1 MKDPYEVLGVSRD
14 ASDEDIKKAYRR
26 LAKQYHPDV
35 NPGDKQ
41 AEEKMKEINA
51 AYDAIKDA
59 SARQSY
65 AAGGDSGSAGSA
77 GYGGAYG
84 PYGSP
89 FGNAYGGQQ
98 GQWRTYTWDPFTG
111 FHSYGEQSDP
121 QESPEMRA
129 ARNYIAARHYEEAL
143 HVLSGINPRDARWY
157 YYSAI
162 ANAGLGSRVTALE
175 HAREACRLDPG
186 NAEYE
191 TYLDELQRGG
201 QTYRRAGGY
210 AQSGDAGS
218 WCLRLCMANLLCNL
232 FCRGCWC

>member
-14 ASDEDIKKAYRR
+14 ASDEEIKKAYRR

-35 NPGDKQ
+35 NPGNRQ

-65 AAGGDSGSAGSA
+65 AAGGSTGSAGTGGYG

-84 PYGSP
+84 SYGSP
-89 FGNAYGGQQ
+89 FGDGYGGQQ

-111 FHSYGEQSDP
+111 FHSYGEQSEP

-129 ARNYIAARHYEEAL
+129 ARNYIAARHYQEAL

-162 ANAGLGSRVTALE
+162 ANAVNNQELDRKELYVAEVYANPGPTLKRYVARSRGSASPMLKRTSHISVV
-175 HAREACRLDPG
+175 LD
-186 NAEYE
+186 
-191 TYLDELQRGG
+191 QK
-201 QTYRRAGGY
+201 
-210 AQSGDAGS
+210 
-218 WCLRLCMANLLCNL
+218 
-232 FCRGCWC
+232 